1 MPSGTTENGLEERSV
16 SNVGDEAPL
25 SRSRSQ
31 KAMATSSFSESEA
44 VASLLGLYLAHE
56 LKTTRMPGRYQEANT
71 QSAREEGRVFDRAAL
86 NKFIKIAQKLYR
98 ENAISSDQYSN
109 AIAVATSIY
118 AERHA

>member
-1 MPSGTTENGLEERSV
+1 MEERSV